1 MCLLSNQI
9 SGFFK
14 SAISLFLYHFIIFKS
29 GINPFR
35 HGFYMKCNTEL
46 KCFSSIC
53 FNSLINL
60 EKDFVTPLGNA
71 LERPSRPILFFFYA
85 EPNSLK
91 IGIGNE
97 MIKPFKWTRSKTC
110 MSFPNFLESLFSKDV
125 CERLFLD
132 CFLELVHCRKNG
144 LNQL

>member
-1 MCLLSNQI
+1 
-9 SGFFK
+9 
-14 SAISLFLYHFIIFKS
+14 
-29 GINPFR
+29 
-35 HGFYMKCNTEL
+35 MKCNTEL